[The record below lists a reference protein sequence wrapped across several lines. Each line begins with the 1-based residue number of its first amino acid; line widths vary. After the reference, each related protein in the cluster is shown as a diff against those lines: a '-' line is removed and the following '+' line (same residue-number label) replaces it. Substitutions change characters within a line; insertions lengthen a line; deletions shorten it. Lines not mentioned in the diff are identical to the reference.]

1 MAESN
6 VPDAA
11 EDNKFDVL
19 IDGTGLTTSIL
30 SAAASWA
37 GKRILHVDKNTFYGD
52 HWAALSI
59 DQLDAWAHDNAGS
72 RNASICSTKRF

>member
-1 MAESN
+1 MTESN
-6 VPDAA
+6 AP
-11 EDNKFDVL
+11 EDNKFDVV

-37 GKRILHVDKNTFYGD
+37 GKRILHVDKNNFYGD

-59 DQLDAWAHDNAGS
+59 DQLDGWVRDNAGS
-72 RNASICSTKRF
+72 RKANICSTKQF